1 MRMFW
6 PAILLLQALLLPAD
20 GFGESSVPY
29 RSIPTLDLR
38 VFQCYPSP
46 GHHVIASESD
56 LAEALGKFSA
66 HCRDPGFQAMKSAFL
81 SSLAAAG
88 LRWDRE
94 ALVVVAEWYG
104 TGMARAHLELAQSR
118 PGVVD
123 AAIVWKLPP
132 PPHTPDT
139 AVFRGA
145 FAVRK
150 DAVTAVSVTGKDGK
164 PVILTL
170 RGP

>member
-1 MRMFW
+1 MRSHW
-6 PAILLLQALLLPAD
+6 HALPALAALA
-20 GFGESSVPY
+20 FAACSQAESAGPY
-29 RSIPTLDLR
+29 RSLPNLDTR
-38 VFQCYPSP
+38 IFGCSSNP

-56 LAEALGKFSA
+56 LAGAFEKFSP
-66 HCRDPGFQAMKSAFL
+66 HCRGPGFPSMKSGLLA
-81 SSLAAAG
+81 SLKAAG
-88 LRWDRE
+88 VEWERE

-104 TGMARAHLELAQSR
+104 TGMARGQLVLGQSR

-123 AAIVWKLPP
+123 AAIAWKLPP

-150 DAVTAVSVTGKDGK
+150 DAVTAVSVTGKNRT
-164 PVILTL
+164 PVVLQVP
-170 RGP
+170 GP

>member
-1 MRMFW
+1 MFW

-20 GFGESSVPY
+20 GRAESSGPY
-29 RSIPTLDLR
+29 RTLPALDLQ
-38 VFQCYPSP
+38 VFRCNPNP
-46 GHHVIASESD
+46 GHHVIASEAD
-56 LAEALGKFSA
+56 LAEALGNFSA

-81 SSLAAAG
+81 SSLEAADV
-88 LRWDRE
+88 RWDRE

-104 TGMARAHLELAQSR
+104 TGMARARLQLGQSR

-123 AAIVWKLPP
+123 ATIVWKVPP
-132 PPHTPDT
+132 PPVTPDT

-150 DAVTAVSVTGKDGK
+150 GAVTAVSVSGKDAM
-164 PVILTL
+164 PVVLPV
-170 RGP
+170 RR

>member
-1 MRMFW
+1 MRK
-6 PAILLLQALLLPAD
+6 LRNLLPA
-20 GFGESSVPY
+20 FPFLLFVACAQAESAGPY
-29 RSIPTLDLR
+29 RSLPNLDTR
-38 VFQCYPSP
+38 IFGCSSNP

-56 LAEALGKFSA
+56 LAAAFERFAP
-66 HCRDPGFQAMKSAFL
+66 HCRGLGFPSMKSGLLA
-81 SSLAAAG
+81 SLKAAG
-88 LRWDRE
+88 VDWERE

-104 TGMARAHLELAQSR
+104 TGMARGQLVLGQSR

-123 AAIVWKLPP
+123 ATISWKLPP

-150 DAVTAVSVTGKDGK
+150 DAVSAVSVSGKNRA
-164 PVILTL
+164 PVVLQVP
-170 RGP
+170 GP